1 MWCFS
6 FCDILVPILL
16 YWIASIEY
24 QSLTWMHKGFKM
36 ICEDLFFF
44 HVALYGII
52 VCLLS
57 LCLTPITHAQH
68 WISDC
73 FSLLQATLIVVFFY
87 IISWEALVILS
98 YAAHQTFLW
107 SFLGSEPQKR
117 LWQCVLIWR
126 TSYQTC
132 STVQIQSHCIYEW
145 FPNISLGMGTIYECQ
160 MRHQCTH
167 SLNILL
173 SCNSH
178 QKTVAIETK
187 WEGLVEK
194 CHSLKHLFIN

>member
-1 MWCFS
+1 
-6 FCDILVPILL
+6 
-16 YWIASIEY
+16 
-24 QSLTWMHKGFKM
+24 MHKGFKM

-44 HVALYGII
+44 SYGII
-52 VCLLS
+52 WNNCLFVIIVPD
-57 LCLTPITHAQH
+57 TNYTRT
-68 WISDC
+68 
-73 FSLLQATLIVVFFY
+73 TLNLRLFLFASGHFDSSFFFFVFFY
-87 IISWEALVILS
+87 IISWEALVIPA

-107 SFLGSEPQKR
+107 SFLSPEPQKR

-145 FPNISLGMGTIYECQ
+145 FPNISLGTGTIYECQ

-187 WEGLVEK
+187 WEGLAEK
-194 CHSLKHLFIN
+194 CHSLIHLFIN